1 MRYKVYRRK
10 RALATAIL
18 YISFLSGFVLMGA
31 ECQDLRIQLM
41 VIGIMFSCYGI
52 AGLCY
57 RYLNRLERRY
67 RYYAGRHQHRSK
79 RYA

>member
-1 MRYKVYRRK
+1 MRYKAYRRK
-10 RALATAIL
+10 RALATVIL

-31 ECQDLRIQLM
+31 ECQDLQLQLL

-57 RYLNRLERRY
+57 GYLNRLERRY
-67 RYYAGRHQHRSK
+67 RYFKSR
-79 RYA
+79 

>member
-1 MRYKVYRRK
+1 MRYKAYRRK
-10 RALATAIL
+10 RALATAIM

-31 ECQDLRIQLM
+31 ECKDIQLQLI
-41 VIGIMFSCYGI
+41 VIGIMFFCYGI

-67 RYYAGRHQHRSK
+67 RYFKSR
-79 RYA
+79 